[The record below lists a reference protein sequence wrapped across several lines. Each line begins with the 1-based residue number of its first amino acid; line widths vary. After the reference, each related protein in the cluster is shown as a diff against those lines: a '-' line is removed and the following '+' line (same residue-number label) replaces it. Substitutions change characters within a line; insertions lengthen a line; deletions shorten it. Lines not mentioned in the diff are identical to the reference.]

1 MSAKGTSL
9 KILLLSD
16 THGYLDERILAHAAE
31 ADEIWHAGDV
41 GSTEVIDRL
50 EALGKP
56 VRGVYGNI
64 DDALLR
70 RIWPHDQRFTLGGLR
85 FWITH
90 IAGPAG
96 RLPTA
101 VRAALRAEPA
111 DVLIC
116 GHSHILRVGR
126 DPSGVLCMNPGACG
140 THGFHKVRTML
151 RFTLRGGTLDDLSV
165 IELGPRGSKLD

>member
-1 MSAKGTSL
+1 MDAKGSTL

-16 THGYLDERILAHAAE
+16 THGHLDERILTHAAE

-41 GSTEVIDRL
+41 GSLEVVDRL
-50 EALGKP
+50 QALSKT

-64 DDALLR
+64 DDAKLR
-70 RIWPHDQRFTLGGLR
+70 RTWPLNQRFTIQGLN

-96 RLPTA
+96 RLPNG
-101 VRAALRAEPA
+101 VKAELKNHPA

-126 DPSGVLCMNPGACG
+126 DPSGVVCMNPGACG
-140 THGFHKVRTML
+140 IHGFHKLRTML
-151 RFTLRGGTLDDLSV
+151 RFTISQGQIRDLAV
-165 IELGPRGSKLD
+165 IELGARGALKT

>member
-1 MSAKGTSL
+1 MSTEIAH
-9 KILLLSD
+9 ISD
-16 THGYLDERILAHAAE
+16 SHSYIDHKTLTYLQNV
-31 ADEIWHAGDV
+31 DEIWHAGDV
-41 GSTEVIDRL
+41 GSLDVVDRL
-50 EALGKP
+50 QSLGRT

-64 DDALLR
+64 DDAQMR
-70 RIWPHDQRFTLGGLR
+70 RTWPQDQRFSIQGVK

-101 VRAALRAEPA
+101 IKNSLRAEPA

-126 DPSGVLCMNPGACG
+126 DPSGVMCMNPGACG
-140 THGFHKVRTML
+140 VHGFHKVRTML
-151 RFTLRGGTLDDLSV
+151 RFTIEAGQISDLAV
-165 IELGPRGSKLD
+165 IELGARGALKP

>member
-1 MSAKGTSL
+1 MIAKGSAL

-16 THGYLDERILAHAAE
+16 THGHLDERILAHAAD

-41 GSTEVIDRL
+41 GSLDVVDRL
-50 EALGKP
+50 QSLGRT

-64 DDALLR
+64 DDAQMR
-70 RIWPHDQRFTLGGLR
+70 RTWPQDQRFSIQGLR

-101 VRAALRAEPA
+101 IKNSLRAEPA

-126 DPSGVLCMNPGACG
+126 DPSGVMCMNPGACG
-140 THGFHKVRTML
+140 VHGFHKVRTML
-151 RFTLRGGTLDDLSV
+151 RFTIEAGQISDLAV
-165 IELGPRGSKLD
+165 VELGARGALKP

>member
-1 MSAKGTSL
+1 MIAKGSAL

-16 THGYLDERILAHAAE
+16 THGHLDERILAHAAQ

-41 GSTEVIDRL
+41 GSLDVVDRL
-50 EALGKP
+50 QSLGKT

-64 DDALLR
+64 DDAQLR
-70 RIWPHDQRFTLGGLR
+70 RTWPQDQRFSIQGLR

-101 VRAALRAEPA
+101 IKNSLRAEPA

-116 GHSHILRVGR
+116 GHSHILQVGR
-126 DPSGVLCMNPGACG
+126 DPSGVMCINPGACG
-140 THGFHKVRTML
+140 VHGFHKVRTML
-151 RFTLRGGTLDDLSV
+151 
-165 IELGPRGSKLD
+165 PKN

>member
-1 MSAKGTSL
+1 
-9 KILLLSD
+9 
-16 THGYLDERILAHAAE
+16 LDERILAHAAE

-96 RLPTA
+96 RLPTV